1 MNDSIGLLT
10 LAGLALLPALGM
22 IVGTI
27 AAEWRE
33 VSKRSMGAVL
43 HGAAG
48 VAVAVVSVELMPR
61 IVEDIAPWLLV
72 TGFAIGAVA
81 SVAMVRG
88 VRRAVGALEI
98 GRTGPWMVYAAVAV
112 DLLGDGLMIGIGSAV
127 SGKLGLMLGLSQI
140 VANVPGGFVAVANL
154 RTRGIRRPVRL
165 AAAASL
171 IVPVVIGAGAGFWLL
186 RDQSAQLQN
195 AALAIVV
202 GLLLLATIE
211 DLVPQ
216 ADEPQTRRWITT
228 ASFAAGFIFFT
239 LLSLY
244 FD

>member
-1 MNDSIGLLT
+1 MNDAVGFLT
-10 LAGLALLPALGM
+10 VAGLALLPALGM
-22 IVGTI
+22 VIGTI

-33 VSKRSMGAVL
+33 VSKSSMGAVL

-61 IVEDIAPWLLV
+61 IIDDIAPLLLV
-72 TGFAIGAVA
+72 AAFAIGAVA
-81 SVAMVRG
+81 SVALVRG
-88 VRRAVGALEI
+88 VRRAVGAGDA
-98 GRTGPWMVYAAVAV
+98 GRWMVYAAVAV

-127 SGKLGLMLGLSQI
+127 SSGLGLMLGLSHM

-154 RTRGIRRPVRL
+154 RAKGVGRAVRL

-171 IVPVVIGAGAGFWLL
+171 FVPVAIGAAAGFWLL

-195 AALAIVV
+195 AALALVV

-228 ASFAAGFIFFT
+228 ASFAAGFIFFA

-244 FD
+244 FG